1 MAALDGAPGT
11 SLSREEAEGEAA
23 NVLADIVPTTMAGLV
38 AQLAFAHYA
47 FGEVK
52 RGGDWFNL
60 ADFHFGSWADDRDG
74 RLLRSMTAGAENMA
88 GVAS

>member
-1 MAALDGAPGT
+1 MTELSNIEALAEF
-11 SLSREEAEGEAA
+11 EEANDNAA
-23 NVLADIVPTTMAGLV
+23 DVLADTVPTTMAGLA

-47 FGEVK
+47 FGEVL

-60 ADFHFGSWADDRDG
+60 ADYHFGRWADDRDG
-74 RLLRSMTAGAENMA
+74 RLIRSMTAGAENMA